1 MSKIIIYMYLLEV
14 FFLKNLSTFD
24 HLFSTSHQN
33 CPPRTGPQ
41 ELLVTHYDCEENQ
54 QKTLKKYAYNQVTQC
69 EPEPQDIKST
79 NILATFYSKARA
91 TTLKGY
97 KFTAKY
103 SEKKAHCSQVS
114 HGNKNRIDHESF
126 NSNIERL
133 LHLNTEDCTNELPN
147 SKITTNNAQIVS

>member
-33 CPPRTGPQ
+33 YPPRTGPQ
-41 ELLVTHYDCEENQ
+41 ELLVTHYECEENQ
-54 QKTLKKYAYNQVTQC
+54 QKTLNNYAYNQVTQC

-133 LHLNTEDCTNELPN
+133 LHLNTKDCTNELPN
-147 SKITTNNAQIVS
+147 SKITTNKAQIVS